1 MNNKIN
7 NQHPTKEEI
16 LLKQQLLRKKRILGY
31 IKLALIGILTI
42 LFIFFIIF
50 GIKNIFMDKDNKT
63 TKQEQKPNNQ
73 TNIIDNNENKP
84 NDTTSKYTEEQKEKL
99 EKLDYINEKINY
111 FKWENIDRYISYK
124 TNNENLSN
132 EKVILYVNI
141 GIDNDF
147 YTNIQTSP
155 NQNTNAILV
164 NKYYQINNDFEPQNL
179 KAINSKYRTKYLEM
193 TEEAATAFNNM
204 AKDAEEQG
212 YSIIAISTYR
222 TYEYQENLY
231 NKYAQTDGTKKAD
244 TYSARPGHS
253 EHHTAL
259 AVDIK
264 NATKAYT
271 KFGETKEFE
280 WMKENA
286 HKYGYILRYTKEN
299 EFITGYS
306 NEPWH
311 YRYVGIEI
319 ATQMKNENITSYEEY
334 YFMYLDK

>member
-16 LLKQQLLRKKRILGY
+16 LLKQQLLKKRRILGY
-31 IKLALIGILTI
+31 TKLALTGILII
-42 LFIFFIIF
+42 LFIFLVVF
-50 GIKNIFMDKDNKT
+50 GIKNIFTKEDNK
-63 TKQEQKPNNQ
+63 KQKQPNNQ
-73 TNIIDNNENKP
+73 NTEIENNEETN
-84 NDTTSKYTEEQKEKL
+84 NATSKYTKDEQEKL

-111 FKWENIDRYISYK
+111 FKWDNIDRYLTYK
-124 TNNENLSN
+124 KNNQDLSN
-132 EKVILYVNI
+132 EKIVLYVNI

-147 YTNIQTSP
+147 YTNIENSY
-155 NQNTNAILV
+155 NQNNNTILV
-164 NKYYQINNDFEPQNL
+164 NKYYRINNDFEPQNL
-179 KAINSKYRTKYLEM
+179 KAIDSKYRTKYLEM

-204 AKDAEEQG
+204 AKDAENQG

-231 NKYAQTDGTKKAD
+231 NKYAQTDGTTKAD